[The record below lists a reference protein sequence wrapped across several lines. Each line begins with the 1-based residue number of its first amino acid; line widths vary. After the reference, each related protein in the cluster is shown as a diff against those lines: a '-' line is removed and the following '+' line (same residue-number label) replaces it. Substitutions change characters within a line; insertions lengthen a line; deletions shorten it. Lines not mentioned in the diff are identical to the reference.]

1 VNIRK
6 WFYPVLVAI
15 IFLVGV
21 VLIYTSGRIELDP
34 YSLILTLIVAGVAL
48 YFYIF
53 LSRNQE

>member
-6 WFYPVLVAI
+6 KLYPILVALI
-15 IFLVGV
+15 GLVGV

-34 YSLILTLIVAGVAL
+34 YSLILTLLVAGVAL
-48 YFYIF
+48 YFYLF

>member
-1 VNIRK
+1 MNIRK